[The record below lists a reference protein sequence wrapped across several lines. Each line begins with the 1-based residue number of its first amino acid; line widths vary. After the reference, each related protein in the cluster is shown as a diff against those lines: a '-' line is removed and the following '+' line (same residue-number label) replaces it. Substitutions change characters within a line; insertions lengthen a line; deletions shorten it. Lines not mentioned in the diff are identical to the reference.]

1 MVASNYHQAD
11 PAPVSWRAWLGWGLA
26 ALIMAGLAAAVFGF
40 RDGNG
45 YEVYVKAAGRLF
57 SGHWLMLKEPPGS
70 YNYPPVFTLL
80 TGWLVWLP
88 EWLGRIVWNGL
99 NGLLLVANLLLVVR
113 LTRDQW
119 ESASA
124 GVRIGLAVL
133 CLALALRH
141 LISPLDN
148 GSYDYWASTAI
159 LGGLWLLQQDRPVWG
174 CLCWGLAAA
183 IKITPAFLL
192 IVFLV
197 QRRWKEAVLMIVFAA
212 AFFVSPEIFVTPRF
226 ETLPHPLMLQLVAD
240 SVPLW
245 WGDPGTLTPVAALPH
260 GGSYVLDFVGK
271 MVAYHPVMAPYVSDH
286 VIDLV
291 AFEANP
297 LNQSLAV
304 LLRRVLWVGSDS
316 IIHLLDWPTWLVWGC
331 IALAM
336 MIFVMFAS
344 RAMAEGPD
352 LVTPT
357 ALALCLML
365 LFSPMSSKSH
375 FVVVLLPCALAVLGL
390 RQWPGGTGWRR
401 WCYAAVLAAVM
412 LIGLLTAKDV
422 LKNLVPALVLREYHI
437 WGPLYWF
444 TVERSWAM
452 QKILSWGPLT
462 WFLLG
467 LVVMLVLGAAR
478 RRGLRLW
485 PYVWGK
491 GLAGRRVWALI
502 TAVLLVVIAL
512 RAGGQIF
519 GMARGYAEFKQRAPI
534 LAELLRDYAKKHGA
548 YPAPVS
554 LARGAFLSQNPLTQ
568 PPPGF
573 PSQKWNPAWKIL
585 YNTRAIYEPGRRVKR
600 SWICLEY
607 VGPGHHPNLN
617 FQITSPAKRKKYGR
631 GQMIPGFPSRWW
643 LIDEDAP
650 IKKPTRY

>member
-1 MVASNYHQAD
+1 MGASIGQRSI
-11 PAPVSWRAWLGWGLA
+11 PAPATWRTWLGWGLA
-26 ALIMAGLAAAVFGF
+26 ALVMAGLAAAVFGF

-45 YEVYVKAAGRLF
+45 YEVYAKAAGRLL

-70 YNYPPVFTLL
+70 YNYPPIFTLL
-80 TGWLVWLP
+80 TVWLVWLP
-88 EWLGRIVWNGL
+88 EWLGRIAWNGL
-99 NGLLLVANLLLVVR
+99 NGVLLVVNLFLVVR
-113 LTRDQW
+113 LTRDRW
-119 ESASA
+119 ETAST

-159 LGGLWLLQQDRPVWG
+159 LGGLWLLERDRPVWG

-192 IVFLV
+192 IVFLLR
-197 QRRWKEAVLMIVFAA
+197 RRWKEAALMIVFAA
-212 AFFVSPEIFVTPRF
+212 AFFIAPEFLVTPRW
-226 ETLPHPLMLQLVAD
+226 ETLPHPLMIRLVAD
-240 SVPLW
+240 SIPAW
-245 WGDPGTLTPVAALPH
+245 WGAPAALAPVAALPH
-260 GGSYVLDFVGK
+260 GGSYVLDFVAK

-297 LNQSLAV
+297 LNQSLGV

-316 IIHLLDWPTWLVWGC
+316 IIHLLNWPTWLVWGC
-331 IALAM
+331 LALAM
-336 MIFVMFAS
+336 MLLVMFAS
-344 RAMAEGPD
+344 RAMADGPD
-352 LVTPT
+352 LMTPT

-390 RQWPGGTGWRR
+390 REFRTAAGWRR
-401 WCYAAVLAAVM
+401 RWYVAVFTAVM

-422 LKNLVPALVLREYHI
+422 LKSLVPSLVLRQVHL

-444 TVERSWAM
+444 RVEHTWAV

-467 LVVMLVLGAAR
+467 LVLMLVLGAAR
-478 RRGLRLW
+478 RQGLPVGR
-485 PYVWGK
+485 YVWGQ
-491 GLAGRRVWALI
+491 GLPGRRAWAVI
-502 TAVLLVVIAL
+502 TAVLLLLIAL
-512 RAGGQIF
+512 RAGGQIY
-519 GMARGYAEFKQRAPI
+519 GLNKGYAEFARRAPV
-534 LAELLRDYAKKHGA
+534 LAKVLRDYDKRHGA

-554 LARGAFLSQNPLTQ
+554 LARGAFLSENPLTQ
-568 PPPGF
+568 PPPGIS
-573 PSQKWNPAWKIL
+573 PQKWNPAWKIL
-585 YNTRAIYEPGRRVKR
+585 YNTRAIYEPHHRVKR
-600 SWICLEY
+600 SWVCLEY
-607 VGPGHHPNLN
+607 VGPGHQPNLC
-617 FQITSPAKRKKYGR
+617 FHITSRWWRRKYGR

-643 LIDEDAP
+643 CIAEDAP
-650 IKKPTRY
+650 LMPSN